1 LMGGGMKAET
11 GWSDAHLAGEPKNA
25 AAGAEPEMV
34 IDTPGGRYRAVFDEQ
49 TPVSA
54 LGPLVFFAQ
63 FLRAGGR
70 FDALCA
76 DAPLEYRSANAPQV
90 RDLLGTL
97 LLGIL
102 AGHWRYAHLTAL
114 RFDEVAPGL
123 LGLSRIVSED
133 SVRRGIKRLDQI
145 GGRTWL
151 QGHLQSSYE
160 GFLSSLWV
168 LDIDTTVKPLY
179 GRQQGATLGYNPH
192 KPGRPSHVYHT
203 YWVASLRL
211 CLDVEVR
218 PGREH
223 FAGYGLD
230 GLWAQLQRLPRE
242 RWPHLIR
249 GDCHYGYEACLVEAE
264 QRQVGY
270 LFKVRRTPR
279 ARALIDELERVFDLR
294 WQPVGQGWEATE
306 SQLAL
311 SGWSRRRRVVV
322 LRRRV
327 REARG
332 PRAQRRRAR
341 QELPLLTAAGVE
353 VATCERLDYEYQ
365 VLVTNLPHGVETLV
379 PLYRERGDAENPFDE
394 LKNQWGWAGF
404 TTHAFTA
411 CQHTARLIALAYN
424 WWSLYTRLLD
434 PGQHH
439 EALSSRPRLLGGV
452 ARQSEHAGQRRLSV
466 RLLHA
471 QAAELKAQIKRVVA
485 FLQELIATAEQSD
498 ATARWQRILRR
509 ILLENYPTNGP
520 DRRALPVPL

>member
-1 LMGGGMKAET
+1 MKAKPGLSE
-11 GWSDAHLAGEPKNA
+11 AHPPGEPRNA
-25 AAGAEPEMV
+25 AATGEPELV
-34 IDTPGGRYRAVFDEQ
+34 IDTPGGRYRAVFDDE

-76 DAPLEYRSANAPQV
+76 DAPLEYSSPNAPAV
-90 RDLLGTL
+90 RDVLGTL

-123 LGLSRIVSED
+123 LGLNRIVSED
-133 SVRRGIKRLDQI
+133 SVRRGIKRIDQI

-151 QGHLQSSYE
+151 QRHLQTSYE
-160 GFLSSLWV
+160 EFLSSLWV

-179 GRQQGATLGYNPH
+179 GHQQGATLGYNPH

-203 YWVASLRL
+203 YWVAALRL

-223 FAGYGLD
+223 AAGHGLD
-230 GLWAQLQRLPRE
+230 GLWAQLERLPRE

-249 GDCHYGYEACLVEAE
+249 GDCNYGYEGCLVAAE
-264 QRQVGY
+264 TRQVGY

-279 ARALIDELERVFDLR
+279 AKALIAELERVHDLR
-294 WQPVGQGWEATE
+294 WHPAGQGWEATE
-306 SQLAL
+306 AQLAL
-311 SGWSRRRRVVV
+311 SGWTRRRRVVV
-322 LRRRV
+322 LRRRL
-327 REARG
+327 RDARG
-332 PRAQRRRAR
+332 PRAERRRAR
-341 QELPLLTAAGVE
+341 QELPLLLAAGIE

-365 VLVTNLPHGVETLV
+365 VLVSNLPHGVETLV
-379 PLYRERGDAENPFDE
+379 ALYRERGDAENPFDE

-404 TTHAFTA
+404 TTHAFTT
-411 CQHTARLIALAYN
+411 CQHTARLIALCYN
-424 WWSLYTRLLD
+424 WWSLYARLLG

-439 EALSSRPRLLGGV
+439 EALTSRPRLLGGV
-452 ARQSEHAGQRRLSV
+452 ARQTEHAGQRRLAV

-471 QAAELKAQIKRVVA
+471 QAAELKAQIVRLVG
-485 FLQELIATAEQSD
+485 FLQELIATAEQLD
-498 ATARWQRILRR
+498 ATQRWQRILRR

-520 DRRALPVPL
+520 SRPLLTA

>member
-1 LMGGGMKAET
+1 MKTTTGAKGYHPLGEGENGGVAMVGSE
-11 GWSDAHLAGEPKNA
+11 L
-25 AAGAEPEMV
+25 V
-34 IDTPGGRYRAVFDEQ
+34 IDTPGGRYRAVFDEE

-70 FDALCA
+70 FEALCA
-76 DAPLEYRSANAPQV
+76 DAPMEYGSPNAPAV
-90 RDLLGTL
+90 RDVLGTL

-102 AGHWRYAHLTAL
+102 AGHWRYAHLTGL
-114 RFDEVAPGL
+114 RFDAVAPEL

-151 QGHLQSSYE
+151 QRHLQSSYE
-160 GFLSSLWV
+160 EFLSSLWV

-203 YWVASLRL
+203 YWVAGLRL

-223 FAGYGLD
+223 AAGYGLD
-230 GLWAQLQRLPRE
+230 GLWAQLERLPRE

-249 GDCHYGYEACLVEAE
+249 GDCHYGYEDCLVAAE
-264 QRQVGY
+264 TRQVGY

-279 ARALIDELERVFDLR
+279 AKALIAELERVHQLR
-294 WQPVGQGWEATE
+294 WQPVGQGWAATE

-311 SGWSRRRRVVV
+311 SGWTRRRRVVV
-322 LRRRV
+322 LRRRL
-327 REARG
+327 RDARG
-332 PRAQRRRAR
+332 PRAERRRAQ
-341 QELPLLTAAGVE
+341 QELPLLVAAGLE

-365 VLVTNLPHGVETLV
+365 VLVSNLPHGPATLV
-379 PLYRERGDAENPFDE
+379 ALYRERGDAENPFDE

-404 TTHAFTA
+404 TTHAFAT
-411 CQHTARLIALAYN
+411 CQHTARLIALCYN
-424 WWSLYTRLLD
+424 WWSLYARLLG

-439 EALSSRPRLLGGV
+439 EALTSRPRLLGGV
-452 ARQSEHAGQRRLSV
+452 ARQTAHAGQRRLAV
-466 RLLHA
+466 RLMHA
-471 QAAELKAQIKRVVA
+471 QAAELKTQIVRVA
-485 FLQELIATAEQSD
+485 GFLQELIATAEQLN
-498 ATARWQRILRR
+498 ATACWQRILRR

-520 DRRALPVPL
+520 GRRSLAAPA

>member
-1 LMGGGMKAET
+1 MNERWGSSEAHPWGEQEKSAPAAE
-11 GWSDAHLAGEPKNA
+11 N
-25 AAGAEPEMV
+25 PELVM
-34 IDTPGGRYRAVFDEQ
+34 DTPGGRYRAIFDDE

-63 FLRAGGR
+63 FLRASGQ
-70 FDALCA
+70 FEALCA
-76 DAPLEYRSANAPQV
+76 DAPMEYRSPNAPAA
-90 RDLLGTL
+90 RDVIGTL

-114 RFDEVAPGL
+114 RFDEVAAGL

-133 SVRRGIKRLDQI
+133 SVRRGIKRVDQI
-145 GGRTWL
+145 GGRAWL
-151 QGHLQSSYE
+151 QRHLQSSYE
-160 GFLSSLWV
+160 GFLSNLWV

-223 FAGYGLD
+223 SAGYGLD
-230 GLWAQLQRLPRE
+230 GLWAQLERLPRE
-242 RWPHLIR
+242 NWPHLIR
-249 GDCHYGYEACLVEAE
+249 GDCHYGYEGCLVAAE
-264 QRQVGY
+264 QRQIGY

-279 ARALIDELERVFDLR
+279 ARALIDELEHLYELR
-294 WQPVGQGWEATE
+294 WHDVGQGWEGTQAE
-306 SQLAL
+306 LSL

-322 LRRRV
+322 VRRRL

-332 PRAQRRRAR
+332 PRAERRQAR
-341 QELPLLTAAGVE
+341 QALPLLTAAGVE

-394 LKNQWGWAGF
+394 LKNQWGWGGF
-404 TTHAFTA
+404 TTRAFTG

-424 WWSLYTRLLD
+424 WWSLYARLID

-439 EALSSRPRLLGGV
+439 EALTSRPRLLGGV
-452 ARQSEHAGQRRLSV
+452 ARQTEHAGQRRLSV

-471 QAAELKAQIKRVVA
+471 QAPELKRRIIRVVA
-485 FLQELIATAEQSD
+485 FLQELIATAEQLD
-498 ATARWQRILRR
+498 PLTRWQRIIRR
-509 ILLENYPTNGP
+509 ILLENYPANAP
-520 DRRALPVPL
+520 DGRTLCAPAS

>member
-1 LMGGGMKAET
+1 MKVES
-11 GWSDAHLAGEPKNA
+11 GSSKAHPLGEQESA
-25 AAGAEPEMV
+25 AAPEEPELV
-34 IDTPGGRYRAVFDEQ
+34 IDTPGGRYRAVFDDQ

-63 FLRAGGR
+63 FLRASGR
-70 FDALCA
+70 FEALCA
-76 DAPLEYRSANAPQV
+76 DAPLEYRSPNAPAA
-90 RDLLGTL
+90 RDVIGTL
-97 LLGIL
+97 LLGVL

-123 LGLSRIVSED
+123 LGLNRIVSED
-133 SVRRGIKRLDQI
+133 SARRGIKRIDQI

-151 QGHLQSSYE
+151 QRHLQLSYQE
-160 GFLSSLWV
+160 FLSQLWV

-223 FAGYGLD
+223 SAGYGLD
-230 GLWAQLQRLPRE
+230 GLWAQLERLPRE
-242 RWPHLIR
+242 RWPYLIR
-249 GDCHYGYEACLVEAE
+249 GDCHYGYEGCLVEAE
-264 QRQVGY
+264 KRQVGY
-270 LFKVRRTPR
+270 LFKVRR
-279 ARALIDELERVFDLR
+279 
-294 WQPVGQGWEATE
+294 
-306 SQLAL
+306 
-311 SGWSRRRRVVV
+311 
-322 LRRRV
+322 
-327 REARG
+327 G
-332 PRAQRRRAR
+332 PRAQRRQAR
-341 QELPLLTAAGVE
+341 QELPLLSAAGVE
-353 VATCERLDYEYQ
+353 IATCERLDYEYQ

-404 TTHAFTA
+404 TTRAFTG

-424 WWSLYTRLLD
+424 WWSLYARLID

-439 EALSSRPRLLGGV
+439 EALTSRPRLLGGV
-452 ARQSEHAGQRRLSV
+452 ARQTEHAGQRRLSV

-471 QAAELKAQIKRVVA
+471 QADELKRQIVRVVA
-485 FLQELIATAEQSD
+485 FLQELIATAEQLD
-498 ATARWQRILRR
+498 PLTRWQRILRR
-509 ILLENYPTNGP
+509 ILLENYPANAP
-520 DRRALPVPL
+520 DRLALPAPA

>member
-1 LMGGGMKAET
+1 MKEET
-11 GWSDAHLAGEPKNA
+11 GWSEAHPPGEPESA
-25 AAGAEPEMV
+25 LPPDTPELV
-34 IDTPGGRYRAVFDEQ
+34 IDTLGGRYRAVFDDK

-63 FLRAGGR
+63 FLRASGR
-70 FDALCA
+70 FEALCA
-76 DAPLEYRSANAPQV
+76 DAPLEYRSPNAPAP
-90 RDLLGTL
+90 RDVIGTL

-123 LGLSRIVSED
+123 LGLRCIVSED
-133 SVRRGIKRLDQI
+133 SARRGIKRIDQV
-145 GGRTWL
+145 GGCTWL
-151 QGHLQSSYE
+151 QRHLQCSYE
-160 GFLSSLWV
+160 GFLGQLWV

-223 FAGYGLD
+223 SAGYGLD
-230 GLWAQLQRLPRE
+230 GLWAQLERLPRE
-242 RWPHLIR
+242 HWPHLIR
-249 GDCHYGYEACLVEAE
+249 GDCHYGYEGCLVEAE
-264 QRQVGY
+264 KRQVGY
-270 LFKVRRTPR
+270 LFKVRRTMR
-279 ARALIDELERVFDLR
+279 ARALINELEHLHALR

-322 LRRRV
+322 VRRRL

-332 PRAQRRRAR
+332 PRAQRRQAR

-365 VLVTNLPHGVETLV
+365 ILVTNVPHGVETLV

-404 TTHAFTA
+404 TTRAFTG

-424 WWSLYTRLLD
+424 WWSLYARLID

-439 EALSSRPRLLGGV
+439 EALTSRPRLLGGV
-452 ARQSEHAGQRRLSV
+452 ARQTQHAGQRRLLV

-471 QAAELKAQIKRVVA
+471 EADELKRRIIRVVA
-485 FLQELIATAEQSD
+485 FLQELIAAAEQL
-498 ATARWQRILRR
+498 TAPNRWQCILRR
-509 ILLENYPTNGP
+509 ILLENYPSNGP
-520 DRRALPVPL
+520 DRPALPAPA

>member
-1 LMGGGMKAET
+1 MKAPQAPNGT
-11 GWSDAHLAGEPKNA
+11 HPPGESTTA
-25 AAGAEPEMV
+25 AATADPELV
-34 IDTPGGRYRAVFDEQ
+34 IDTPGGRYRAVFDDA

-76 DAPLEYRSANAPQV
+76 DAPLEYHSPNAPPV
-90 RDLLGTL
+90 RDVLGTL

-114 RFDEVAPGL
+114 RFDAVAPGL
-123 LGLSRIVSED
+123 LGLGRILSED
-133 SVRRGIKRLDQI
+133 SVRRAVRRLDQV

-151 QGHLQSSYE
+151 QRHLQTSYE
-160 GFLSSLWV
+160 EFLSSPWV

-179 GRQQGATLGYNPH
+179 GHQQGATLGYNPH

-223 FAGYGLD
+223 FAGHGLD
-230 GLWAQLQRLPRE
+230 GLWAQLDRLPRE
-242 RWPHLIR
+242 RWPHLLR
-249 GDCHYGYEACLVEAE
+249 GDCHYGYEDCLVGAE
-264 QRQVGY
+264 LRQVGY

-279 ARALIDELERVFDLR
+279 AKALIGELERLHDLR
-294 WQPVGQGWEATE
+294 WTPAGQGWAATDA
-306 SQLAL
+306 QLAL
-311 SGWSRRRRVVV
+311 TGWSRRRRVVV
-322 LRRRV
+322 LRRKLQD
-327 REARG
+327 ARG
-332 PRAQRRRAR
+332 PRAELRRAR
-341 QELPLLTAAGVE
+341 RELPLLVAAGLE
-353 VATCERLDYEYQ
+353 VTTCERLDYEYQ

-379 PLYRERGDAENPFDE
+379 ALYRERGDAENPFDE

-404 TTHAFTA
+404 TTHALTA
-411 CQHTARLIALAYN
+411 CQHAARLIALCYN
-424 WWSLYTRLLD
+424 WWTLYGRLLEA
-434 PGQHH
+434 GQHH
-439 EALSSRPRLLGGV
+439 EALTSRPRLLGGV
-452 ARQSEHAGQRRLSV
+452 ARQREHAGQRRLAV
-466 RLLHA
+466 RLLHG
-471 QAAELKAQIKRVVA
+471 AAAKLKAQIVRVVA
-485 FLQELIATAEQSD
+485 FLQEVIATAEQLD

-520 DRRALPVPL
+520 GQRALPAPA

>member
-1 LMGGGMKAET
+1 MKAKPGLSE
-11 GWSDAHLAGEPKNA
+11 AHPQGEAPKA
-25 AAGAEPEMV
+25 TATTEPELL
-34 IDTPGGRYRAVFDEQ
+34 IDTPGGRYRAVFDDE

-54 LGPLVFFAQ
+54 LGSLVFFAQ

-76 DAPLEYRSANAPQV
+76 DAPLEYNSPNAPAV
-90 RDLLGTL
+90 REVLGTL

-114 RFDEVAPGL
+114 RFDEVAPEL

-133 SVRRGIKRLDQI
+133 SVRRGIKRIDQI

-151 QGHLQSSYE
+151 QRHLQASYE
-160 GFLSSLWV
+160 EFLSSLWV

-203 YWVASLRL
+203 YWVAGLRL

-223 FAGYGLD
+223 AAGYGLD
-230 GLWAQLQRLPRE
+230 GLWAQLERLPRE

-249 GDCHYGYEACLVEAE
+249 GDCNYGYEECLVAAE
-264 QRQVGY
+264 TRQLGY

-279 ARALIDELERVFDLR
+279 AKALIAELERVHDLR
-294 WQPVGQGWEATE
+294 WHLVGQGWEATE

-322 LRRRV
+322 LRRRL
-327 REARG
+327 RDARG
-332 PRAQRRRAR
+332 PRAERRRAR
-341 QELPLLTAAGVE
+341 QELPLLLAAGIE
-353 VATCERLDYEYQ
+353 VATCEQLDYEYQ
-365 VLVTNLPHGVETLV
+365 VLVSNLPHGIETLV
-379 PLYRERGDAENPFDE
+379 ALYRERGDAENPFDE

-404 TTHAFTA
+404 TTRAFTT
-411 CQHTARLIALAYN
+411 CQHTARLIALCYN
-424 WWSLYTRLLD
+424 WWSLYARLLS

-439 EALSSRPRLLGGV
+439 EALTSRPRLLGGV
-452 ARQSEHAGQRRLSV
+452 ARQTEHAGQRRLAV
-466 RLLHA
+466 RLMHA
-471 QAAELKAQIKRVVA
+471 KAAELKAQIVRVVA
-485 FLQELIATAEQSD
+485 FLQELIATAEQLD
-498 ATARWQRILRR
+498 ATQSWLRISRR
-509 ILLENYPTNGP
+509 ILLENYPSNGP
-520 DRRALPVPL
+520 SRPLLTAPA